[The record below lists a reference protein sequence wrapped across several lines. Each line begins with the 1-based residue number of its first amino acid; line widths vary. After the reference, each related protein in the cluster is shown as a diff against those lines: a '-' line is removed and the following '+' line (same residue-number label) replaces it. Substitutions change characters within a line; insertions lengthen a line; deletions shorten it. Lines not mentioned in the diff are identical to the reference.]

1 MRTWNCR
8 SRFRM
13 SPHRQDLIKTFQ
25 VDFGLY
31 SLIFRIV
38 SLLLVWIIP
47 EINAVDKGNF
57 KKCEQSSFCK

>member
-13 SPHRQDLIKTFQ
+13 SPDRQDLIKTFL